1 MAKAHISTAQ
11 GTKITIEG
19 TPDEVAAVVASIEGV
34 RGPTHR
40 SRREDEKRAA
50 KKEAKKQQ
58 SATDRVAAFKEEG
71 FFDKP
76 KRLSDVAKKL
86 EEAGYLYPVTTLSG
100 VMLTLVQKK
109 ILTRK
114 KSEGVWVYGKR

>member
-1 MAKAHISTAQ
+1 MAKAQISTAR

-19 TPDEVAAVVASIEGV
+19 TPREVVSIVASIEDL
-34 RGPTHR
+34 RRPGPHGR
-40 SRREDEKRAA
+40 QEEK
-50 KKEAKKQQ
+50 KKEAKKQK
-58 SATDRVAAFKEEG
+58 SGTDRVVGLKEEG

-76 KRLSDVAKKL
+76 KRLADVASKL
-86 EEAGYLYPVTTLSG
+86 EQSGYLYPVTTLSG

-114 KSEGVWVYGKR
+114 KSDGVWVYGKR